1 MTEPIQVADIQLG
14 PLRLTD
20 VTHEHGVL
28 QAQTEIALVPHH
40 VTLVRVT
47 DQAASGG
54 LRQVATDDPDDHFA
68 NFDGADP
75 GADGP
80 FYTVKI
86 PGHPGEWALLL
97 SPFCR

>member
-1 MTEPIQVADIQLG
+1 MNEMDRDPEIQLG
-14 PLRLTD
+14 SLRLTD
-20 VTHEHGVL
+20 ATRQGGVL
-28 QAQTEIALVPHH
+28 LARTRIGSVPHH
-40 VTLVRVT
+40 VTLVQVKDVADT
-47 DQAASGG
+47 DGIT
-54 LRQVATDDPDDHFA
+54 QVAVDDPDDHFA

-80 FYTVKI
+80 FHTVEI